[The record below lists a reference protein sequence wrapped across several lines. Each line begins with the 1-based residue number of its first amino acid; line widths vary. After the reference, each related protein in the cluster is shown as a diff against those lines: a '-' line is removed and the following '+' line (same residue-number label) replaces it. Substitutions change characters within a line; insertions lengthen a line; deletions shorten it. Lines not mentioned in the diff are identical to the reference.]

1 MKFVAVP
8 LTSFEDATFNF
19 EQLQSRLILDALA
32 ASGAVTWAGGTPLS
46 NTLTVAHGLGV
57 IPRKILLT
65 ADSSAGNGGG
75 TCVATYTA
83 VTAGSFGVVLR
94 DVNNVNV
101 AAASP
106 GNFSWLI
113 LP

>member
-1 MKFVAVP
+1 MRFLADP
-8 LTSFEDATFNF
+8 LESLEDATLNF
-19 EQLQSRLILDALA
+19 EQLQGFTILDAL
-32 ASGAVTWAGGTPLS
+32 SGSGTVAWAGGAPIS
-46 NTLTVAHGLGV
+46 NTLTVAHRLGS
-57 IPRKILLT
+57 IPGSILLT
-65 ADSSAGNGGG
+65 ADGSAGNGGG

-83 VTAGSFGVVLR
+83 VTAASFGVVLR

-113 LP
+113 AH